1 MRFLLDEN
9 LSPKVAAPLRAAGH
23 DVTIA
28 REVGLRTATD
38 QVVIETAR
46 REARVLISADTDI
59 GAILALSGA
68 ATPSFVLVRRAANR
82 RPDEQAALILNNL
95 ETVVTDLAAGAI
107 VVLGETTLRIHR
119 LPTGEDSSPLSPVHP
134 HATDCQSLTPVAW
147 ERPGCRD
154 EGEPPSTE
162 NHQAQQVKLD

>member
-46 REARVLISADTDI
+46 REARVLISADTDF

-95 ETVVTDLAAGAI
+95 ETVVADLAAGAI

-119 LPTGEDSSPLSPVHP
+119 LPIGEDSSPESCPPSRHRLPEP
-134 HATDCQSLTPVAW
+134 HASCPGTAPAVAT
-147 ERPGCRD
+147 RANS
-154 EGEPPSTE
+154 PPLRITKHSR
-162 NHQAQQVKLD
+162 

>member
-28 REVGLRTATD
+28 REVGLRSATD

-46 REARVLISADTDI
+46 REARVLVSADTDF

-95 ETVVTDLAAGAI
+95 ETVVADLAAGAI
-107 VVLGETTLRIHR
+107 VVLGETPLRIHR
-119 LPTGEDSSPLSPVHP
+119 LSIGEDSSP
-134 HATDCQSLTPVAW
+134 
-147 ERPGCRD
+147 
-154 EGEPPSTE
+154 
-162 NHQAQQVKLD
+162 

>member
-9 LSPKVAAPLRAAGH
+9 LSPKVAAPVRAAGH

-46 REARVLISADTDI
+46 REARVLVSADTDF

-95 ETVVTDLAAGAI
+95 ETVVADLAAGASSSSAKQRFASI
-107 VVLGETTLRIHR
+107 ACPSAKTAHPEPC
-119 LPTGEDSSPLSPVHP
+119 PT
-134 HATDCQSLTPVAW
+134 LTPPTARASRQLPGN
-147 ERPGCRD
+147 RPGCCD
-154 EGEPPSTE
+154 EGEQPSTE